1 MSKIVII
8 GAGAM
13 GSAFALPCLDNNHD
27 INIVGTHLE
36 NEFIDNLKK
45 NNNLH
50 LGLNV
55 QIPKEIK
62 LFKFDKFDELLKSN
76 VDLIV
81 LGISSKGI
89 EWVSDQLS
97 RIYKD
102 SRTPKL
108 LMLTKGLSIHNNH
121 YELLVDKLERL
132 LTERKITNVNISAV
146 GGPCL
151 AAGLA
156 NRVHSSVVIANKDIH
171 VAKQIA
177 DMLNTNYYHTSHS
190 DDLNGVEVSAAIKN
204 IFSMA
209 VGAAKGLCSQNISN
223 EVREKNYLNTASA
236 LVKQSIYEMEIFVQH
251 LKGKKETVKGLAG
264 LGDLYVSSGGG
275 RNAKMGSYIGEGL
288 TFSEAKKTKME
299 KVTVEGADLALEI
312 GSKVNE
318 DFSRRDLPLMLGMI
332 NAIINDKKLE
342 TRTFDLSTGD
352 FVMFPS
358 SLFHRTTP
366 FSSSKKRVCFA
377 FDLAPDELIS

>member
-1 MSKIVII
+1 
-8 GAGAM
+8 M

-36 NEFIDNLKK
+36 NDFIDILK
-45 NNNLH
+45 NNNNIH
-50 LGLNV
+50 PGLKTK
-55 QIPKEIK
+55 IPSEIK
-62 LFKFDKFDELLKSN
+62 IFKFEMFDKLLSSN
-76 VDLIV
+76 VDMIV

-97 RIYKD
+97 KLYK
-102 SRTPKL
+102 SKKIPKL
-108 LMLTKGLSIHNNH
+108 LMLTKGLSIHNNQ

-132 LTERKITNVNISAV
+132 LADRGISHVDISAV

-156 NRVHSSVVIANKDIH
+156 NRVHSSVVIANKDIKI
-171 VAKQIA
+171 AKQIA
-177 DMLNTNYYHTSHS
+177 DMLNTSYYHTSYS
-190 DDLNGVEVSAAIKN
+190 SDLNGVEVSAAIKN

-209 VGAAKGLCSQNISN
+209 VGAAKGLCSKNVSE

-236 LVKQSIYEMEIFVQH
+236 LIKQSIHEMEIFVEY
-251 LKGKKETVKGLAG
+251 LNGKKETVKGLAG

-299 KVTVEGADLALEI
+299 KVTVEGADLAKEI
-312 GSKVNE
+312 AKKVNE
-318 DFSRRDLPLMLGMI
+318 DFDQKKLPLMLGMI
-332 NAIINDKKLE
+332 NAIVNDKKLE
-342 TRTFDLSTGD
+342 LNWE
-352 FVMFPS
+352 
-358 SLFHRTTP
+358 
-366 FSSSKKRVCFA
+366 A
-377 FDLAPDELIS
+377 FR

>member
-13 GSAFALPCLDNNHD
+13 GSAFAIPCLDNSHD

-36 NEFIDNLKK
+36 NDFIDNFKA

-50 LGLNV
+50 AGLKTK
-55 QIPKEIK
+55 IPKEIK
-62 LFKFDKFDELLKSN
+62 VFKFDKFDDLLNSN

-89 EWVSDQLS
+89 EWVADQLS
-97 RIYKD
+97 RIYKGKQI
-102 SRTPKL
+102 PNL
-108 LMLTKGLSIHNNH
+108 LMLTKGLSIYKND

-132 LTERKITNVNISAV
+132 LNDKGILKTNISAV

-156 NRVHSSVVIANKDIH
+156 NRVHSSVVIANKDIKT
-171 VAKQIA
+171 AKKIA
-177 DMLNTNYYHTSHS
+177 DMLNTQYYHTSFS

-209 VGAAKGLCSQNISN
+209 VGAAKGLCSKNIPD

-236 LVKQSIYEMEIFVQH
+236 LIKQSIHEMEIFVEH
-251 LKGKKETVKGLAG
+251 LNGKKETVKGLAG

-275 RNAKMGSYIGEGL
+275 RNAKMGAYIGEGL
-288 TFSEAKKTKME
+288 TFSEAKKTKMN
-299 KVTVEGADLALEI
+299 KVTVEGADLAKEI
-312 GSKVNE
+312 AKKVNE
-318 DFSRRDLPLMLGMI
+318 DFDEKKLPLMLSMI
-332 NAIINDKKLE
+332 NAIVEDKKIELNWE
-342 TRTFDLSTGD
+342 
-352 FVMFPS
+352 
-358 SLFHRTTP
+358 
-366 FSSSKKRVCFA
+366 A
-377 FDLAPDELIS
+377 FR

>member
-27 INIVGTHLE
+27 TNIIGTHLE
-36 NEFIDNLKK
+36 NEFIDNLKQ

-50 LGLNV
+50 PGLNT
-55 QIPKEIK
+55 QIPQEIK
-62 LFKFDKFDELLKSN
+62 IFKFDKFDALLQSN

-97 RIYKD
+97 RLYKD
-102 SRTPKL
+102 SKIPKL
-108 LMLTKGLSIHNNH
+108 LMLTKGLSIHKDK

-132 LTERKITNVNISAV
+132 LTDRGVSNVDISAV

-156 NRVHSSVVIANKDIH
+156 NRVHSSVVIANNDLNT
-171 VAKQIA
+171 AKKIA
-177 DMLNTNYYHTSHS
+177 DMFNTNYYHTSYS
-190 DDLNGVEVSAAIKN
+190 GDLNGVEVSAAIKN

-209 VGAAKGLCSQNISN
+209 VGAAKGLCSNDISSD
-223 EVREKNYLNTASA
+223 VREKNYLNTASA
-236 LVKQSIYEMEIFVQH
+236 LIKQSVHEMEIFVEH

-275 RNAKMGSYIGEGL
+275 RNAKMGSYIGDGL
-288 TFSEAKKTKME
+288 IFSEAKKTKME
-299 KVTVEGADLALEI
+299 NVTVEGADLAKEI
-312 GSKVNE
+312 AKKVNE
-318 DFSRRDLPLMLGMI
+318 DFDQKKLPLMLAMI
-332 NAIINDKKLE
+332 NAIVDDKKLVLDWE
-342 TRTFDLSTGD
+342 
-352 FVMFPS
+352 
-358 SLFHRTTP
+358 
-366 FSSSKKRVCFA
+366 A
-377 FDLAPDELIS
+377 FR

>member
-36 NEFIDNLKK
+36 NEFIDTLKK

-50 LGLNV
+50 PGLNV
-55 QIPKEIK
+55 RIPKEIK
-62 LFKFDKFDELLKSN
+62 IFKFNKFDELFKSN
-76 VDLIV
+76 ADLIV

-102 SRTPKL
+102 STIPKL

-132 LTERKITNVNISAV
+132 LNERKITNVNISAV

-156 NRVHSSVVIANKDIH
+156 NKVHSSVVIANKNILI
-171 VAKQIA
+171 AKKIA
-177 DMLNTNYYHTSHS
+177 DMLNTAYYHTSHS

-209 VGAAKGLCSQNISN
+209 VGTAKGLCSQNAS
-223 EVREKNYLNTASA
+223 EDVREKNYLNTASA
-236 LVKQSIYEMEIFVQH
+236 LIKQSIHEMEIFVEH

-299 KVTVEGADLALEI
+299 KVTVEGADLAKEI
-312 GSKVNE
+312 AKKVNE
-318 DFSRRDLPLMLGMI
+318 DFDQKKLPLMPGMI
-332 NAIINDKKLE
+332 NAIVDDKKL
-342 TRTFDLSTGD
+342 DLDWES
-352 FVMFPS
+352 F
-358 SLFHRTTP
+358 R
-366 FSSSKKRVCFA
+366 
-377 FDLAPDELIS
+377 

>member
-36 NEFIDNLKK
+36 NDFIDNLKK
-45 NNNLH
+45 NEYLH
-50 LGLNV
+50 PSLNTK
-55 QIPKEIK
+55 IPKEINI
-62 LFKFDKFDELLKSN
+62 FRFEKFDELLRSN

-89 EWVSDQLS
+89 DWTADQLS
-97 RIYKD
+97 RLFYKKKL
-102 SRTPKL
+102 PKL
-108 LMLTKGLSIHNNH
+108 LMLTKGLSIYKNN
-121 YELLVDKLERL
+121 YELLVDKLKRL
-132 LTERKITNVNISAV
+132 LLEKGIKEIDISAV

-151 AAGLA
+151 ATGLA
-156 NRVHSSVVIANKDIH
+156 NRVHSSVIIANKNIQE
-171 VAKQIA
+171 AKKIA
-177 DMLNTNYYHTSHS
+177 DMLNTNYYHTSYS

-209 VGAAKGLCSQNISN
+209 VGAAKGLCSSNISD

-236 LVKQSIYEMEIFVQH
+236 LIKQSIHEMEIFVEH

-275 RNAKMGSYIGEGL
+275 RNAKMGAYIGEGL
-288 TFSEAKKTKME
+288 TFSEAKKTKMD
-299 KVTVEGADLALEI
+299 KVTVEGADLAKEI
-312 GSKVNE
+312 AKKVKE
-318 DFSRRDLPLMLGMI
+318 DFDEKKLPLMLSMI
-332 NAIINDKKLE
+332 NAIVEDKKLE
-342 TRTFDLSTGD
+342 LNWQ
-352 FVMFPS
+352 
-358 SLFHRTTP
+358 
-366 FSSSKKRVCFA
+366 A
-377 FDLAPDELIS
+377 FR

>member
-13 GSAFALPCLDNNHD
+13 GSAFAFPCMDNNHD

-36 NEFIDNLKK
+36 DNFIDEMIS
-45 NNNLH
+45 NNRLH
-50 LGLNV
+50 NGLNV
-55 QIPKEIK
+55 NIPEVINI
-62 LFKFDKFDELLKSN
+62 FKYKDLKKIFETN

-89 EWVSDQLS
+89 EWVADQLHNV
-97 RIYKD
+97 YKNK
-102 SRTPKL
+102 PIPNL
-108 LMLTKGLSIHNNH
+108 LMLTKGLSIYKNK
-121 YELLVDKLERL
+121 YELLIDKLERL
-132 LTERKITNVNISAV
+132 LNSKGIKNTNISAV

-156 NRVHSSVVIANKDIH
+156 NKVHSSVVIANNNLET
-171 VAKQIA
+171 AKTIA
-177 DMLNTNYYHTSHS
+177 NLVNTNYYHTSYT

-209 VGAAKGLCSQNISN
+209 VGAAKGLCSKNITE

-236 LVKQSIYEMEIFVQH
+236 LIKQSIHEMEIFVEH
-251 LKGKKETVKGLAG
+251 LNGKKETVKGLAG

-275 RNAKMGSYIGEGL
+275 RNSKMGSYIGQGM

-299 KVTVEGADLALEI
+299 KVTVEGADLAIEI
-312 GSKVNE
+312 GKKINE
-318 DFSRRDLPLMLGMI
+318 DFDKKKLPLMLGMI
-332 NAIINDKKLE
+332 NAIIYDKKLE
-342 TRTFDLSTGD
+342 LDWEYFN
-352 FVMFPS
+352 
-358 SLFHRTTP
+358 
-366 FSSSKKRVCFA
+366 
-377 FDLAPDELIS
+377 

>member
-13 GSAFALPCLDNNHD
+13 GTAFALPCLDNNHD
-27 INIVGTHLE
+27 VNIVGTHLE
-36 NEFIDNLKK
+36 NKFIDNLKK
-45 NNNLH
+45 DKNFH
-50 LGLNV
+50 KGLNTT
-55 QIPKEIK
+55 IPTEIK
-62 LFKFDKFDELLKSN
+62 IFKFNKFNDVFKST

-89 EWVSDQLS
+89 EWAADQLS
-97 RIYKD
+97 NLYKGKQI
-102 SRTPKL
+102 PNL
-108 LMLTKGLSIHNNH
+108 LMLTKGLSIHNNE

-132 LTERKITNVNISAV
+132 LSSKGTSRLNISAV

-171 VAKQIA
+171 TAKKIA
-177 DMLNTNYYHTSHS
+177 DMLNTNYYHTSFS

-209 VGAAKGLCSQNISN
+209 VGAAKSLCSNNISE

-236 LVKQSIYEMEIFVQH
+236 IIKQSIHEMEIFVEH
-251 LKGKKETVKGLAG
+251 LKGRKETVKGLAG

-275 RNAKMGSYIGEGL
+275 RNAKMGAYIGQGFS
-288 TFSEAKKTKME
+288 FSEAKKTKME
-299 KVTVEGADLALEI
+299 KITVEGADLAKEI
-312 GSKVNE
+312 AKKVNE
-318 DFSRRDLPLMLGMI
+318 DFDEKKLPLMLGMI
-332 NAIINDKKLE
+332 NAIVEDKKLE
-342 TRTFDLSTGD
+342 FDWE
-352 FVMFPS
+352 
-358 SLFHRTTP
+358 
-366 FSSSKKRVCFA
+366 A
-377 FDLAPDELIS
+377 FR

>member
-36 NEFIDNLKK
+36 NDFIDKLK
-45 NNNLH
+45 NNEYLH
-50 LGLNV
+50 PGLNTK
-55 QIPKEIK
+55 IPKEINI
-62 LFKFDKFDELLKSN
+62 FRFEKFDELLNSN

-89 EWVSDQLS
+89 DWTADQLS
-97 RIYKD
+97 RLFYKKKL
-102 SRTPKL
+102 PKL
-108 LMLTKGLSIHNNH
+108 LMLTKGLSIYKNN
-121 YELLVDKLERL
+121 YELLVDKLKRL
-132 LTERKITNVNISAV
+132 LLEKGIKEIDISAV

-151 AAGLA
+151 ATGLA
-156 NRVHSSVVIANKDIH
+156 NRVHSSVIIANKNIQE
-171 VAKQIA
+171 AKKIA
-177 DMLNTNYYHTSHS
+177 DMLNTNYYHTSYS

-209 VGAAKGLCSQNISN
+209 VGAAKGLCSSNISD

-236 LVKQSIYEMEIFVQH
+236 LIKQSIHEMEIFVEH

-275 RNAKMGSYIGEGL
+275 RNAKMGAYIGEGL
-288 TFSEAKKTKME
+288 TFSEAKKTKMD
-299 KVTVEGADLALEI
+299 KVTVEGADLAKEI
-312 GSKVNE
+312 AKKVKE
-318 DFSRRDLPLMLGMI
+318 DFDEKKLPLMLSMI
-332 NAIINDKKLE
+332 NAIVEDKKLE
-342 TRTFDLSTGD
+342 LNWQ
-352 FVMFPS
+352 
-358 SLFHRTTP
+358 
-366 FSSSKKRVCFA
+366 A
-377 FDLAPDELIS
+377 FR